1 METTQ
6 EFTGDTALA
15 ILGGLCCLPVG
26 AYYYFTNRET
36 QVVCPNC
43 QGSNDTEATVC
54 KNCNTDL
61 TQYESQSEPR
71 DQMQGE

>member
-26 AYYYFTNRET
+26 AYYYFTNREMR
-36 QVVCPNC
+36 VVCPNC
-43 QGSNDTEATVC
+43 QGANDTEATVC
-54 KNCNTDL
+54 
-61 TQYESQSEPR
+61 
-71 DQMQGE
+71 M